1 MSNTKKEI
9 GAILRTARKKRGLTQ
24 IELANQ
30 INTNQVTIRTIER
43 GMANP
48 TLEKLLAISK
58 KLNVQIFNLNG
69 K

>member
-9 GAILRTARKKRGLTQ
+9 GAILRTARKKEGLTQ
-24 IELANQ
+24 IELADQ

-43 GMANP
+43 GTANP
-48 TLEKLLAISK
+48 TLEKLLAISE